1 MFHKIHRFPKLS
13 IVEISQFL
21 EMDLSIYKAIVLSRI
36 NDKRDNFDFKIVNF
50 PFLDGDVSS
59 SLSYGV

>member
-1 MFHKIHRFPKLS
+1 MFHKMHQFPKLS
-13 IVEISQFL
+13 IVEISQLL
-21 EMDLSIYKAIVLSRI
+21 ELDLSINNGIVLSRI

-50 PFLDGDVSS
+50 PFLNGDVSS